1 MITRFFAAAISVVWL
16 ALLAP
21 GTTSAE
27 TLQTCAAKPDAT
39 RLACYDALAEA
50 TVSTAAVVP
59 TKSEWTVHVQTS
71 PVDDSKNVFIEVAGT
86 DGIRDQYGRETQITL
101 TLACRENVTAAIL
114 NFGGL
119 FMSDLQG
126 AGRVTYRIDT
136 LPAQTKS
143 FGESNNHEAL
153 GLWNGGTSIPWIKS
167 LFGGTK
173 MYVEATPYSENVVSD
188 FLPIA
193 GLEEAIVP
201 LRKRVRGRRH

>member
-1 MITRFFAAAISVVWL
+1 MTKKGVGVGAAL
-16 ALLAP
+16 ALQILLSA
-21 GTTSAE
+21 SVQAE
-27 TLQTCAAKPDAT
+27 TLQTCAAKPDDV
-39 RLACYDALAEA
+39 RLACYDSLAEA
-50 TVSTAAVVP
+50 AVSTVAVIP
-59 TKSEWTVHVQTS
+59 TKSEWSVQTDTS
-71 PVDDSKNVFIEVAGT
+71 PVDDSKNVFLQVTGT
-86 DGIRDQYGRETQITL
+86 NGITDQYGRKAQITL

-126 AGRVTYRIDT
+126 AGEVTYRVDT
-136 LPAQTKS
+136 SPAKTKS

-173 MYVEATPYSENVVSD
+173 MYVEATPYSENAVSD

-193 GLEEAIVP
+193 GLEEAIGP
-201 LRKRVRGRRH
+201 LRDACGW

>member
-1 MITRFFAAAISVVWL
+1 MRISMAIFVVCL
-16 ALLAP
+16 SLAP
-21 GTTSAE
+21 SASAE
-27 TLQTCAAKPDAT
+27 TLQTCAAKPEAT

-50 TVSTAAVVP
+50 TVSAVAVVP
-59 TKSEWTVHVQTS
+59 TKSEWAVQVQTS
-71 PVDDSKNVFIEVAGT
+71 PVDDSKNVFLEVRGT
-86 DGIRDQYGRETQITL
+86 NGITDQYGRETKITL

-126 AGRVTYRIDT
+126 AGRVTYRVDT
-136 LPAQTKS
+136 SPAQTKS
-143 FGESNNHEAL
+143 FSESNSHEAL
-153 GLWNGGTSIPWIKS
+153 GLWNGGASIPWIKS

-193 GLEEAIVP
+193 GLQEAIAP
-201 LRKRVRGRRH
+201 LREACGW

>member
-1 MITRFFAAAISVVWL
+1 MRIALAMVVSC
-16 ALLAP
+16 LLLPSTA
-21 GTTSAE
+21 SAE

-50 TVSTAAVVP
+50 TVSTTAVVP
-59 TKSEWTVHVQTS
+59 TKSEWAVHTTTS
-71 PVDDSKNVFIEVAGT
+71 PVDDSKNVFLQVTGT
-86 DGIRDQYGRETQITL
+86 NGITDQYGRETKITL

-119 FMSDLQG
+119 FMSDIQG
-126 AGRVTYRIDT
+126 AGRVTYRVDT

-143 FGESNNHEAL
+143 FSESNNHEAL

-188 FLPIA
+188 HMPIA
-193 GLEEAIVP
+193 GLEEAIAP
-201 LRKRVRGRRH
+201 LRDACGW